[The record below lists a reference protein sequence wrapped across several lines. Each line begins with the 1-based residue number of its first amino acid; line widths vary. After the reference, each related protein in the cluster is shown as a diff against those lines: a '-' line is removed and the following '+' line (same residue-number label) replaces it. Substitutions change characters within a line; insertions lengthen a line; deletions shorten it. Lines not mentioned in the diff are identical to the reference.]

1 MRSVS
6 FKTGVACV
14 AFSLV
19 LAAACT
25 VALLV
30 FRAYAVEQT
39 VSASST
45 GAVYTISTEDWVRS
59 AAGATVEVDAS
70 KVTDLAGFSAGIAQQ
85 TLSWVPYA
93 AGGLAAVFLV
103 ASLGLWAALKGIQER
118 ETIRLLEAA
127 RASGNSLAPSTHVED
142 PRVAATL
149 EAIRSE
155 AARNLAEL
163 ERLNSYTQHDQ
174 RNELAALRARLQAAG
189 DKEAVGIVDGLVAGL
204 DDVLTLTDAPGHQEV
219 VDVSLVCAE
228 VVDRLSSPGF
238 HPTFDFDESADTLVA
253 AKRRWIYRAVWNPL
267 ENARRYG
274 GAHASISVSARHGSV
289 VVCVADDGP
298 GMTAI
303 PEDEC
308 ARIAPAGPDGYG
320 IGLSVARRVC
330 DLAGGCLLIDSAPDT
345 GARVYLSFPAA
356 SAADGAA

>member
-1 MRSVS
+1 MRRLS
-6 FKTGVACV
+6 FKTGAVCV
-14 AFSLV
+14 AFSLL
-19 LAAACT
+19 LAGACT

-30 FRAYAVEQT
+30 FRASAFEQT

-59 AAGATVEVDAS
+59 ASGAAVEVDAS
-70 KVTDLAGFSAGIAQQ
+70 KVTDLAGFSADIARQ

-103 ASLGLWAALKGIQER
+103 ASLGLWATLKGIQER

-127 RASGNSLAPSTHVED
+127 RASGDPLAPSTRVED
-142 PRVAATL
+142 PRVAAAL

-155 AARNLAEL
+155 AARNLAAI

-189 DKEAVGIVDGLVAGL
+189 DEEAVSIVDGLVAGL
-204 DDVLTLTDAPGHQEV
+204 DDVLTLTDAPGHWET

-238 HPTFDFDESADTLVA
+238 HPAFDFDEGAGTLVA
-253 AKRRWIYRAVWNPL
+253 AKRRWVYRAVWNLL
-267 ENARRYG
+267 ENAWRYG
-274 GAHASISVSARHGSV
+274 GSHVSVTVSARHGSV
-289 VVCVADDGP
+289 VVCVADDGR
-298 GMTAI
+298 GMAAL
-303 PEDEC
+303 PEDGR
-308 ARIAPAGPDGYG
+308 ARISPAGPDGYG
-320 IGLSVARRVC
+320 IGISVARRVC

-345 GARVYLSFPAA
+345 GTRAYLSLPAA

>member
-25 VALLV
+25 GALLV
-30 FRAYAVEQT
+30 FRANAVEQT
-39 VSASST
+39 VSSSSD
-45 GAVYTISTEDWVRS
+45 GAVYAISTEDWVRS
-59 AAGATVEVDAS
+59 ASGAAVEVDAS

-85 TLSWVPYA
+85 TLSWVSYA

-103 ASLGLWAALKGIQER
+103 ASLGFWAALKGIQER

-127 RASGNSLAPSTHVED
+127 RAPGDPLAPSSRVED

-174 RNELAALRARLQAAG
+174 RNELAALRAHLQAQG
-189 DKEAVGIVDGLVAGL
+189 DKEAVDIVDGLVAGL

-219 VDVSLVCAE
+219 VDVALVCAE

-238 HPTFDFDESADTLVA
+238 RPAFDFDESADTLVA
-253 AKRRWIYRAVWNPL
+253 AKRRWVYRAVWNLL

-274 GAHASISVSARHGSV
+274 GAHVSVTVSARHGSV
-289 VVCVADDGP
+289 VACVADDGH
-298 GMTAI
+298 GMAAI
-303 PEDEC
+303 PEDER
-308 ARIAPAGPDGYG
+308 ARISPTGPDGYG

-330 DLAGGCLLIDSAPDT
+330 ELAGGCLLVDSAPDAGT
-345 GARVYLSFPAA
+345 RVYLSFPAA

>member
-103 ASLGLWAALKGIQER
+103 ASLGFWAALKGIQER

-127 RASGNSLAPSTHVED
+127 RASGDPLVPS
-142 PRVAATL
+142 PRVDDPHVAAAL
-149 EAIRSE
+149 EAIRCE
-155 AARNLAEL
+155 AARNLAEI

-174 RNELAALRARLQAAG
+174 RNELAVLRARLQAAG
-189 DKEAVGIVDGLVAGL
+189 DGEAIGIVDGLVAGL

-219 VDVSLVCAE
+219 VDVALVCAE

-238 HPTFDFDESADTLVA
+238 HPTFDFDERADTLVA
-253 AKRRWIYRAVWNPL
+253 AKRRWIYRAVWNLL

-274 GAHASISVSARHGSV
+274 GPHTSVTVSARHGSV
-289 VVCVADDGP
+289 VVCVADDGH
-298 GMTAI
+298 GMEVV
-303 PEDEC
+303 PEDGRP
-308 ARIAPAGPDGYG
+308 RISPTGPDGYG
-320 IGLSVARRVC
+320 IGISVARSVC

-345 GARVYLSFPAA
+345 GTRVYLSFPAA

>member
-19 LAAACT
+19 LATACT
-25 VALLV
+25 GALLV
-30 FRAYAVEQT
+30 FRAHAVEQT

-45 GAVYTISTEDWVRS
+45 GAVYAISTEDWVRS
-59 AAGATVEVDAS
+59 ASGAAVEVDAS

-103 ASLGLWAALKGIQER
+103 ASLGLWAALKGIRER

-127 RASGNSLAPSTHVED
+127 RTSGDPLAPSPRVED
-142 PRVAATL
+142 PRVAAAL
-149 EAIRSE
+149 EAIRCE
-155 AARNLAEL
+155 AARNLAEI

-174 RNELAALRARLQAAG
+174 RNELAVLRARLQAAG
-189 DKEAVGIVDGLVAGL
+189 DGEAISIVDGLVAGL
-204 DDVLTLTDAPGHQEV
+204 DDVLTLTDAPGSQDA

-238 HPTFDFDESADTLVA
+238 HPTFDFDEGADTLVD
-253 AKRRWIYRAVWNPL
+253 AKRRWIYRAVWNLL

-274 GAHASISVSARHGSV
+274 GPHTSVTVSARHGSV
-289 VVCVADDGP
+289 VVCVADDGR
-298 GMTAI
+298 GMAAI
-303 PEDEC
+303 SDDDR
-308 ARIAPAGPDGYG
+308 ARISPAGPDGYG
-320 IGLSVARRVC
+320 IGISVARRVC
-330 DLAGGCLLIDSAPDT
+330 DLAGGCLLIDSDPGT
-345 GARVYLSFPAA
+345 GTRVYLSLPAA
-356 SAADGAA
+356 GAVYVPT

>member
-1 MRSVS
+1 M
-6 FKTGVACV
+6 
-14 AFSLV
+14 AFSLL
-19 LAAACT
+19 LAGTCT
-25 VALLV
+25 AALLV
-30 FRAYAVEQT
+30 FRANAIEQT

-59 AAGATVEVDAS
+59 AAGAAVEVDAS

-85 TLSWVPYA
+85 SLSWVPYA

-127 RASGNSLAPSTHVED
+127 RASGDPLAPSPRVED
-142 PRVAATL
+142 ARVAAAL
-149 EAIRSE
+149 EAIRRE
-155 AARNLAEL
+155 AAHNLAEI

-174 RNELAALRARLQAAG
+174 RNELAVLRARLQAAG
-189 DKEAVGIVDGLVAGL
+189 DKEAIGIVDGLVAGL

-228 VVDRLSSPGF
+228 VIDRLSSPGF
-238 HPTFDFDESADTLVA
+238 RPAFDFDESADTLVA
-253 AKRRWIYRAVWNPL
+253 AKRRWIYRAVWNLL

-274 GAHASISVSARHGSV
+274 GAHAGITVSARHGSV

-298 GMTAI
+298 GMEVI
-303 PEDEC
+303 PEDGRS
-308 ARIAPAGPDGYG
+308 RISPTGPDGYG
-320 IGLSVARRVC
+320 IGISVARRVC
-330 DLAGGCLLIDSAPDT
+330 ELAGGCLLIDSDPNT
-345 GARVYLSFPAA
+345 GTRVYLSLPAA
-356 SAADGAA
+356 NAVDVPA